1 MLSEHCSLVRGSWP
15 HGVEVVVQDHW
26 PPHFFVGRLAGSEM
40 LKEMKL
46 VLTNLVWGRCCW
58 GLASPP
64 IRVRRRAEREDG
76 AARRP
81 VQFCRATTLPV
92 RRRPVPG
99 PRPPPISQEQ
109 PSEANE
115 PCPCWLPPLQKV
127 WRARSLSGEV
137 RSSIGQV
144 RQTDTAEL
152 GRISPFYTPLLPLL
166 HPILGTFSMLPLLW
180 KRSNNSPRYSF
191 R

>member
-1 MLSEHCSLVRGSWP
+1 MVPVHKGLEVWIPARLGAHYWTVGRVRGGQAVLSEHCSLVRGSWP

-76 AARRP
+76 AARRRKDREEP
-81 VQFCRATTLPV
+81 PFPLGPFSSAAL
-92 RRRPVPG
+92 RPFRSG
-99 PRPPPISQEQ
+99 
-109 PSEANE
+109 AG
-115 PCPCWLPPLQKV
+115 PCPASRPLELEWATSSSYQPGATK
-127 WRARSLSGEV
+127 RGE
-137 RSSIGQV
+137 
-144 RQTDTAEL
+144 
-152 GRISPFYTPLLPLL
+152 
-166 HPILGTFSMLPLLW
+166 
-180 KRSNNSPRYSF
+180 
-191 R
+191 

>member
-76 AARRP
+76 AARRRKDREEP
-81 VQFCRATTLPV
+81 PFPLARSVLPRYDPSGQAPARA
-92 RRRPVPG
+92 RRLG
-99 PRPPPISQEQ
+99 HWNWSGPPISQEQ

-127 WRARSLSGEV
+127 WSARSLPGEV
-137 RSSIGQV
+137 RSSIGQ
-144 RQTDTAEL
+144 
-152 GRISPFYTPLLPLL
+152 
-166 HPILGTFSMLPLLW
+166 
-180 KRSNNSPRYSF
+180 
-191 R
+191 